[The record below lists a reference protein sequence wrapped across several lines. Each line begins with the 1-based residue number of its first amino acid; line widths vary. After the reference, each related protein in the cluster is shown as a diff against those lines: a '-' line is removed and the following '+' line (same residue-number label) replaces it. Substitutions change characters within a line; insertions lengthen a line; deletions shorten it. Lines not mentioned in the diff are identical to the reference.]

1 MRNSNTTFNNAMAV
15 AQDTGLVPRQFVYVK
30 NVKPFAGGSAESFG
44 FWTGDE
50 DAIFTVIDGQS
61 GLPVAR
67 TYYGAVNMVVDN
79 IPRVSDMTIQSIQIS
94 VSQIA
99 TATELLV
106 RGYDVRLAKVEIHE
120 MALDPASRL
129 PISDPEVI
137 FLGQIDGAPIET
149 PAVGEDGSITFSIN
163 SDAMSMLSRINPRKS
178 SYQSQRRRSD
188 DRWGKYAGTV
198 KNWPIKWGPQ

>member
-15 AQDTGLVPRQFVYVK
+15 AQDTGLAPRQFVYVK
-30 NVKPFAGGSAESFG
+30 NVKPFAAGAALSFG

-50 DAIFTVIDGQS
+50 DAIFTVIDGET
-61 GLPVAR
+61 GLPVDR

-79 IPRVSDMTIQSIQIS
+79 IPRVSDMTIQSISIS

-120 MALDPASRL
+120 MALDPDSHL
-129 PISDPEVI
+129 PISNPEVI

-149 PAVGEDGSITFSIN
+149 PAVGEDGAITFSIN
-163 SDAMSMLSRINPRKS
+163 SDAMSMLSRVNPRKS
-178 SYQSQRRRSD
+178 SFQSQRRRSD
-188 DRWGKYAGTV
+188 DRFGKYAGTV
-198 KNWPIKWGPQ
+198 KNWPIKWGQ

>member
-1 MRNSNTTFNNAMAV
+1 MRNSATAFNNAMAI
-15 AQDTGLVPRQFVYVK
+15 AQDTGLAPRQFVYVK
-30 NVKPFAGGSAESFG
+30 NVKPFGGGAAASFG
-44 FWTGDE
+44 FWTGDD
-50 DAIFTVIDGQS
+50 DAIFTVIDGGT
-61 GLPVAR
+61 GLPVER
-67 TYYGAVNMVVDN
+67 SYYGAVNMVVDN
-79 IPRVSDMTIQSIQIS
+79 IPRVSDMTVQSIQIE
-94 VSQIA
+94 VGQIA

-129 PISDPEVI
+129 PISDPEIV

-149 PAVGEDGSITFSIN
+149 PSAGEDGVITFSIN
-163 SDAMSMLSRINPRKS
+163 SDAMSMLARVNPRKS
-178 SYQSQRRRSD
+178 SFQSQKRRAD